1 MNYSVLTRHVVVAA
15 LLCVAVSAE
24 EAPGVWLDVPYVKQ
38 SPEGCGA
45 ASIAMVMQYWF
56 AQDGRPP
63 DNRADA
69 AYILRSVHSRVGH
82 GIYAS
87 AMSQYLQEQGFRT
100 FSFVGD
106 WNMLQQHLLE
116 GRPLI
121 VALKPSAI
129 DHSLHY
135 VVVAGMDSQR
145 EFILMN
151 DPAERKLRKLDRAT
165 FEKQWGGARR
175 WTLLALPQQAGH

>member
-1 MNYSVLTRHVVVAA
+1 MNYSVLTRHVAVAV
-15 LLCVAVSAE
+15 LLCASAVAE
-24 EAPGVWLDVPYVKQ
+24 EANGVWLDVPYFKQ

-45 ASIAMVMQYWF
+45 ASIAMVMQYWY

-63 DNRADA
+63 DDRADA
-69 AYILRSVHSRVGH
+69 AYILRSLHSRVGH
-82 GIYAS
+82 GIFAS
-87 AMSQYLQEQGFRT
+87 AMSQYLEGQGFRT

-106 WNMLQQHLLE
+106 WSMLQQHLLE

-121 VALKPSAI
+121 VALKPSAL
-129 DHSLHY
+129 DRTLHY
-135 VVVAGMDSQR
+135 VVIAGMDSQR
-145 EFILMN
+145 ELILVN

-175 WTLLALPQQAGH
+175 WTLLALPQESDR

>member
-1 MNYSVLTRHVVVAA
+1 MLVAV
-15 LLCVAVSAE
+15 LLCVSVVAE
-24 EAPGVWLDVPYVKQ
+24 EATGVWLDVPYVKQ

-56 AQDGRPP
+56 VQDGRPP
-63 DNRADA
+63 DDRANA
-69 AYILRSVHSRVGH
+69 AYIFRSLHSRVGH

-87 AMSQYLQEQGFRT
+87 AMSQYLREQGFRT
-100 FSFVGD
+100 FSFAGD

-121 VALKPSAI
+121 VALRTSPI

-135 VVVAGMDSQR
+135 VVIAGMDSQR
-145 EFILMN
+145 ELILMN

-165 FEKQWGGARR
+165 FEKQWGGAQR
-175 WTLLALPQQAGH
+175 WTLLALPQQSGR